1 MSVLKIIEGYLAR
14 VPYGAAVSYAGL
26 VLVFVIV
33 TFTSIMDVFDRRDAV
48 AEAADTLSR
57 LEGRA
62 PKGVAAGADL
72 TGASG
77 SPQLEGPTV
86 TVAGATLLQRVA
98 GAITKVGGN
107 IVSSQVELQGPQI
120 KDGFI
125 SVTANCDV
133 DQPGLQQLLYNLESG
148 MPFLFVD
155 QLVVQA
161 PSATPGAVGAPGAP
175 GSKMHVLISVS
186 GQWQATK

>member
-1 MSVLKIIEGYLAR
+1 MSIWKLIERYLAR
-14 VPYGAAVSYAGL
+14 VPYGAAIGYVGL

-33 TFTSIMDVFDRRDAV
+33 TLTSIMDVFDRREAV

-62 PKGVAAGADL
+62 PKGAPGGDM

-77 SPQLEGPTV
+77 SPLLEGPTV

-107 IVSSQVELQGPQI
+107 IVSSQVDLQGPQI

-125 SVTANCDV
+125 NVTANCEV
-133 DQPGLQQLLYNLESG
+133 DQPALQQLLYNLESG

-161 PSATPGAVGAPGAP
+161 PEATSGAFPGAPGA
-175 GSKMHVLISVS
+175 KMHVLISVS
-186 GQWQATK
+186 GQWQVTK